1 MFIGLYISDSEKEKA
16 IKKAI
21 KKAINKIDS
30 NIEILDSNNCLEF
43 TWDQEYLED
52 NIDLYLGKNI
62 SKEERQQVLKAIT
75 ENFLEYDFQIVTDEI
90 VVFIAEIIKKY
101 RKGQYNNGTKK

>member
-1 MFIGLYISDSEKEKA
+1 MFIGLYISDSEKE
-16 IKKAI
+16 KAI

-75 ENFLEYDFQIVTDEI
+75 ENFLERSEERRVGKECRSRWSPYH
-90 VVFIAEIIKKY
+90 
-101 RKGQYNNGTKK
+101 

>member
-1 MFIGLYISDSEKEKA
+1 MFIGLYISDS
-16 IKKAI
+16 
-21 KKAINKIDS
+21 
-30 NIEILDSNNCLEF
+30 
-43 TWDQEYLED
+43 
-52 NIDLYLGKNI
+52 LGKNI

>member
-1 MFIGLYISDSEKEKA
+1 MSLSETLQQ
-16 IKKAI
+16 
-21 KKAINKIDS
+21 NR
-30 NIEILDSNNCLEF
+30 NNCLEF

>member
-1 MFIGLYISDSEKEKA
+1 MFIGLYISDSEKE
-16 IKKAI
+16 
-21 KKAINKIDS
+21 KAINKIDS

>member
-21 KKAINKIDS
+21 NKIDS
-30 NIEILDSNNCLEF
+30 NIEILDNNNCLEF

>member
-1 MFIGLYISDSEKEKA
+1 MFIGLYISDSEKE
-16 IKKAI
+16 KAI

-52 NIDLYLGKNI
+52 NIDLYLGKI
-62 SKEERQQVLKAIT
+62 YRR
-75 ENFLEYDFQIVTDEI
+75 
-90 VVFIAEIIKKY
+90 KKDNKY
-101 RKGQYNNGTKK
+101 

>member
-21 KKAINKIDS
+21 NKIDS
-30 NIEILDSNNCLEF
+30 NIEILDSHNCLEF

>member
-16 IKKAI
+16 IK
-21 KKAINKIDS
+21 NS
-30 NIEILDSNNCLEF
+30 HNCLEF

>member
-21 KKAINKIDS
+21 NKAINKIDS

-43 TWDQEYLED
+43 NREFFR
-52 NIDLYLGKNI
+52 I
-62 SKEERQQVLKAIT
+62 
-75 ENFLEYDFQIVTDEI
+75 
-90 VVFIAEIIKKY
+90 
-101 RKGQYNNGTKK
+101 

>member
-1 MFIGLYISDSEKEKA
+1 MFIGLYISDSEKE
-16 IKKAI
+16 
-21 KKAINKIDS
+21 
-30 NIEILDSNNCLEF
+30 
-43 TWDQEYLED
+43 
-52 NIDLYLGKNI
+52 
-62 SKEERQQVLKAIT
+62 KAIT